1 MTWFGA
7 LKRWRRARVLR
18 ATHIDEPLWQ
28 RTVQRYACTR
38 ALTAQ
43 ESRRLRDW
51 VLLFLHDKAIH
62 GARGLMVD
70 DEMRLAI
77 AVQACMLILGLDL
90 DYYRGWV
97 EIIVYPDEFVAR
109 YDYVDEDGVAHAVAE
124 PMTGESWMHGPV
136 IVSWADAGK
145 TSESP
150 YNVVIHEFAHKLDM
164 LNGAANGFPP
174 LHRDMSRQEWA
185 DAFGAA
191 YADFCKRVDDFGS
204 ELPMDEYAAES
215 PAEFFA
221 VTTETFFE
229 APLELKAFYPAIYE
243 QLSRFFRQDPAA
255 RVGACAIG
263 TLS

>member
-1 MTWFGA
+1 MIGFDA
-7 LKRWRRARVLR
+7 LRRWRRARIVR
-18 ATHIDEPLWQ
+18 AVQIDETLW
-28 RTVQRYACTR
+28 RHTLQRYACTR
-38 ALTAQ
+38 ALTQQ
-43 ESRRLRDW
+43 ESERLREW
-51 VLLFLHDKAIH
+51 AILFLHEKAIQ
-62 GARGLMVD
+62 GTRGVTVN

-77 AVQACMLILGLDL
+77 AAQACLLILALDL

-124 PMTGESWMHGPV
+124 PMSGESWMHGPV
-136 IVSWADAGK
+136 ILSWADARE

-174 LHRDMSRQEWA
+174 LHRDMSRQRWSE
-185 DAFGAA
+185 AFGAA
-191 YADFCKRVDDFGS
+191 YKDFCERVDDFGA
-204 ELPMDEYAAES
+204 ELPVDPYAAES

-221 VTTETFFE
+221 VTTEAFFE
-229 APLELKAFYPAIYE
+229 APVALKSFYPAVYG
-243 QLSRFFRQDPAA
+243 QLAQFFRQDPAA
-255 RVGACAIG
+255 RVGASSVG